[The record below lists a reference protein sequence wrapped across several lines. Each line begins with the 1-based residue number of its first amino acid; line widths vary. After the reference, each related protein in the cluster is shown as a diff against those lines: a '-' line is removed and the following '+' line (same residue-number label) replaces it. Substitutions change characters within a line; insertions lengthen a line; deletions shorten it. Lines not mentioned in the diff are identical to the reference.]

1 VNSGDDRTAAT
12 DRDISAARD
21 SARRYH
27 CEFADLLN
35 FQLLPEVLKNVP
47 IELMFRYNFVPLERT
62 LDGKLAIAIAD
73 PGQLMMI
80 DEISL
85 LLNQRVV
92 VRVSTLGQ
100 ISGMLNTIL
109 DQAKK
114 IDEDS
119 AEMTGPASDDLQE
132 PGDPD
137 QPVCAPLDPKPSP
150 RSGGAMAVPDDE
162 Q

>member
-1 VNSGDDRTAAT
+1 MNSGDDRTAAT

-21 SARRYH
+21 LARCYH
-27 CEFADLLN
+27 CEFADLRN
-35 FQLLPEVLKNVP
+35 FQLLSEVLKNVP
-47 IELMFRYNFVPLERT
+47 VELMFRYNFVALERT
-62 LDGKLAIAIAD
+62 LDGKLAIAVSD

-85 LLNQRVV
+85 LLNQRIV
-92 VRVSTLGQ
+92 VRVSTRGQ

-114 IDEDS
+114 IDENP
-119 AEMTGPASDDLQE
+119 AEMIGPASDDLQE

-137 QPVCAPLDPKPSP
+137 QSVRFPLKPKPSP
-150 RSGGAMAVPDDE
+150 RSGGAMAVPEDE

>member
-1 VNSGDDRTAAT
+1 MNSGDDRTAAT

-21 SARRYH
+21 LARRYH

-47 IELMFRYNFVPLERT
+47 VELIFRYNFVALERT
-62 LDGKLAIAIAD
+62 PDGKLAIAIAD

-92 VRVSTLGQ
+92 VRVSPPRQ
-100 ISGMLNTIL
+100 INGVLNTL
-109 DQAKK
+109 VDQAKK
-114 IDEDS
+114 IDENP
-119 AEMTGPASDDLQE
+119 AEMIGPASDDLQE

-137 QPVCAPLDPKPSP
+137 QSVRVPLDPKPSP
-150 RSGGAMAVPDDE
+150 RAGGAMAVPEDE
-162 Q
+162 